1 MNADRADGMGVS
13 ATIGR
18 IESVCDRFEAA
29 WQPRPRPR
37 IEEYWLETDGTQ
49 LLRELSVLDVVY
61 RLRHHDHPNLGEYQA
76 RFAAHA
82 GANRSAF
89 EAAGMSVP
97 SPEPP
102 CPTTWNVSDPDAHE
116 DVASLDGF
124 NRTNAMIDPFDRA
137 ASNLAVADASISS
150 APTAREGRSR

>member
-1 MNADRADGMGVS
+1 MSVDRAEAEGLS
-13 ATIGR
+13 PTLGR

-49 LLRELSVLDVVY
+49 LLRELLVLDVVY

-82 GANRSAF
+82 GVIRSAF

-102 CPTTWNVSDPDAHE
+102 SPTTWNVSTPTCTKTWHPSM
-116 DVASLDGF
+116 VS
-124 NRTNAMIDPFDRA
+124 
-137 ASNLAVADASISS
+137 
-150 APTAREGRSR
+150 TARMR